1 MRIAVPKETAPEEK
15 RVAITPDT
23 VKRLVAKKFEVS
35 VQRGAGVG
43 SQISDADYE
52 AAGARIEPDA
62 AALWAA
68 GDLVVKVRQPTDAE
82 IGLLREGAA
91 LASLLYPLVNA
102 DLVQQLAA
110 RKATVMA
117 SDMIPRTTLA
127 QMMDVLSSQAS
138 IAGYRAVLLGAE
150 ACPKMF
156 PMMMTAAGTISPSRV
171 LILGAGVAGLQAIAT
186 ARRLG
191 AIVEVFDVRKVV
203 KEQVESLGAKFVEVP
218 SEEDG
223 AGSGGYAKEVSEE
236 YKKKQAA
243 LIQLH
248 LSRADVV
255 ITTAL
260 IPGRKAPIL
269 VTAEQV
275 KGMKAGAV
283 IVDLAAEQGGNC
295 ELTQPGQRVTTDNG
309 VVIVGERNLPSQ
321 VAVHASQMYS
331 RNMEKLILHVTKD
344 AALVLDAADE
354 IVKGMTIVRDG
365 NVVHEQVATAMAAT
379 KSDKADKTDKKEL
392 AA

>member
-23 VKRLVAKKFEVS
+23 VKRLIAKKFEVS
-35 VQRGAGVG
+35 IQRGAGAG
-43 SQISDADYE
+43 AQIADADYE
-52 AAGARIEPDA
+52 AAGATLEADA
-62 AALWAA
+62 AALWRS
-68 GDLVVKVRQPTDAE
+68 GDLIVKVRQPTDAE
-82 IGLLREGAA
+82 TAMLREGASIV
-91 LASLLYPLVNA
+91 SLLYPLVNTE
-102 DLVQQLAA
+102 LVRELAA
-110 RKATVMA
+110 RRATVLA
-117 SDMIPRTTLA
+117 ADMVPRTTLA

-150 ACPKMF
+150 ACPKIF

-203 KEQVESLGAKFVEVP
+203 KEQVESLGAKFIEVP
-218 SEEDG
+218 SDEDG

-236 YKKKQAA
+236 YKRKQAA
-243 LIQLH
+243 LITHH
-248 LSRADVV
+248 LSRADVC

-269 VTAEQV
+269 VTADQV
-275 KGMKAGAV
+275 KAMKSGAV

-295 ELTQPGQRVTTDNG
+295 ELTKPGQRHVTDNG
-309 VVIVGERNLPSQ
+309 VVIVGERNLPGQ
-321 VAVHASQMYS
+321 VAVHSSQMYS
-331 RNMEKLILHVTKD
+331 RNMEKLILHVSKD
-344 AALVLDAADE
+344 GALTLDVSDE
-354 IVKGMTIVRDG
+354 IVKGMLIARDVR
-365 NVVHEQVATAMAAT
+365 HPAR
-379 KSDKADKTDKKEL
+379 
-392 AA
+392 